1 MTFLQKLVDAIYEYF
16 DRYIN
21 MDDAYLSE
29 TSSLHENE
37 VDEVAINED
46 DVFTH
51 TLVIESITLLIK
63 SVIE

>member
-46 DVFTH
+46 DVCTH
-51 TLVIESITLLIK
+51 TLVI
-63 SVIE
+63 